1 MSKSLNPQTLR
12 LKMQAKATRIDALE
26 DRKLRF
32 SRLGKATHELKTHV
46 PEEIKHEWAA
56 KASIL
61 GTTPSALLADLVIV
75 NLRGPEFLKSLLDE
89 RLEALGELRAE

>member
-1 MSKSLNPQTLR
+1 MANRFSSGRNET
-12 LKMQAKATRIDALE
+12 LE

-32 SRLGKATHELKTHV
+32 SKLGKATHELKTHV
-46 PEEIKHEWAA
+46 PEEIKLEWAM
-56 KASIL
+56 KASML

-89 RLEALGELRAE
+89 RLEALGEKRAN